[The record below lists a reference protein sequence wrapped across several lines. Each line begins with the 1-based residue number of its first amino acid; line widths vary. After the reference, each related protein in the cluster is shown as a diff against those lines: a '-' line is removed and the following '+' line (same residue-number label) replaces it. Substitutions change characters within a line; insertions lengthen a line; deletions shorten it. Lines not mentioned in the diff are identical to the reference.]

1 MYGQTNAVAGCNGD
15 SLTYG
20 DPTLNWANVGQAE
33 YMIITDNN
41 ETSNVVDVG
50 EVGLMMLQD
59 NDADSQEGE

>member
-1 MYGQTNAVAGCNGD
+1 
-15 SLTYG
+15 
-20 DPTLNWANVGQAE
+20 
-33 YMIITDNN
+33 MIITDNN